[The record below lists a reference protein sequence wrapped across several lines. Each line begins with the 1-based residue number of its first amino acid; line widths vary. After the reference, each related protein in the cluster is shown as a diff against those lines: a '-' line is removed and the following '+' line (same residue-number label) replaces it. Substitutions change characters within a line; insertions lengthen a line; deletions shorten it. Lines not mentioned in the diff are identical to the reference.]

1 MVGMAGKLERT
12 LTTLGIEHDVKTYP
26 NAGHSFLND
35 APNGPVPL
43 RPLMKVLKVGPEPTA
58 AADAWRRI
66 EAFFAKHLA

>member
-1 MVGMAGKLERT
+1 
-12 LTTLGIEHDVKTYP
+12 VKTYP

-43 RPLMKVLKVGPEPTA
+43 RPLMKVLKVGPEPSA